1 MSNEVVINLTT
12 HSFFDPD
19 DDDMVGIDDD
29 LTSDELAEELVSKI
43 YIGNEEFGDITID
56 GNSRPSGSFSDR
68 TDLVREL
75 AYLIEEAR
83 DDNSAFSF
91 SIQLSDN

>member
-12 HSFFDPD
+12 HSFFDP

-29 LTSDELAEELVSKI
+29 LTSDELAEELVSKLD
-43 YIGNEEFGDITID
+43 IGNEEFGDITID

-83 DDNSAFSF
+83 DDNSAFS
-91 SIQLSDN
+91 IQLSDN